1 MLKTYSRRQWLAQ
14 AAATGALATLGLPGT
29 SLAKENWPAKPI
41 RIVVPYAPGGP
52 ADAVARVLAE
62 GLSGR
67 LGQAVIVDNRP
78 GASGIVGT
86 DAAVRA
92 APDGY
97 TFLISITSSMLI
109 NKFLYAK
116 LPYDPE
122 KDLAL
127 VSEIALG
134 PLVLVVHPSVPA
146 TTAPELLAYIKQQK
160 GKLSYGSWGAGSTPH
175 LAGFHMSKSQGADM
189 VHVSYKGEAPMLQDL
204 LAGQIQMAFMT
215 AMAAKAHAE
224 TGRVRLVGV
233 TGEKRIDVL
242 PSVPTFAEQGL
253 KDEAYR
259 LVGFV
264 GMAAPA
270 NTPKEIIQRMSRE
283 VVALSSQASVKD
295 KIAAVGL
302 FPSPSGTPE
311 AFAASYKRDAPSW
324 AALIKTAGVQLD

>member
-1 MLKTYSRRQWLAQ
+1 MLTSYSRRQWLARAVATGV
-14 AAATGALATLGLPGT
+14 AAAAAGPGT
-29 SLAKENWPAKPI
+29 SFAQGNWPAKPI
-41 RIVVPYAPGGP
+41 RMVVPYAPGGP
-52 ADAVARVLAE
+52 ADAVARALAE
-62 GLSGR
+62 GLSR
-67 LGQAVIVDNRP
+67 CLGQPVIVDNRA

-86 DAAVRA
+86 DAVVRA

-97 TFLISITSSMLI
+97 TFLVSVSSSMLI

-122 KDLAL
+122 KDLTL

-134 PLVLVVHPSVPA
+134 PVVLVVHPSVPA
-146 TTAPELLAYIKQQK
+146 ITAPELLAYIRQNK

-175 LAGFHMSKSQGADM
+175 LAAYHMSMSQDAGM
-189 VHVSYKGEAPMLQDL
+189 VHISYKGEAPMLQDL

-224 TGRVRLVGV
+224 TGRVRILGV

-270 NTPKEIIQRMSRE
+270 NTPREIIQRMSRAVIE
-283 VVALSSQASVKD
+283 VSSQALVRD
-295 KIAAVGL
+295 KLTMVGL

-311 AFAASYKRDAPSW
+311 AFAASYRRDTPSW
-324 AALIKTAGVQLD
+324 EALVKTANVRLD